1 MLTLMKSL
9 GQPQLDYCSKL
20 WSPSDQAS
28 INKLE
33 AVQRHLVGRIKD
45 VKLEG
50 TNYWENLRELRLY
63 SQERRR
69 ERYQVIF
76 LWKISQGMVLGYDVQ
91 FTSEDGRRGRKIVP
105 NSIVRSAPALVRN
118 ARERTLGV
126 KGAQI
131 YLTFYQTILGV

>member
-1 MLTLMKSL
+1 MLTLKKSL
-9 GQPQLDYCSKL
+9 VQPKHDYCSQL